1 MSDLAF
7 VRVRIGITTL
17 NDEDGWRI
25 VVQQGND
32 RAKVTKGTWAN
43 REDALDMARAVARAY
58 EAQLDEA
65 KIPWSKG

>member
-1 MSDLAF
+1 MRDLAF

-25 VVQQGND
+25 VVQQGDD

-43 REDALDMARAVARAY
+43 REDALAMARLVASNY
-58 EAQLDEA
+58 EAALDEH
-65 KIPWSKG
+65 KIPWSKT